1 LPTTNKILSVK
12 IPVALAE
19 YAIAMRKKK
28 HVYETNTYIKN
39 IAAYLILKA
48 ETPYSI
54 LRNYKTQI
62 DHLAFITQCERQT
75 FRKRVSWMLQEGL
88 AKIVGND
95 LQLVS
100 YKDACAIYFCSYK
113 ATNTIL
119 YEPGTD
125 KNFYLRLFTTEI
137 NANKERQRYSIEVKL
152 KRNPTLKQT
161 IQVAMLQH
169 GADRTRIDNFQY
181 LHNGMK
187 KLYRHSFQVEPSLH
201 AMLHQVRPDCNRG
214 VKGISL
220 AWQFKSAS
228 LVSYYKRKF
237 EAAGVAVIHKGERI
251 ESRTRCRNS
260 DCKVIWNN
268 SKKQTVL
275 CLVDAIEV
283 TEKIAAA

>member
-1 LPTTNKILSVK
+1 M
-12 IPVALAE
+12 PVALVQHC
-19 YAIAMRKKK
+19 IAMRKKK
-28 HVYETNTYIKN
+28 VVYETNTYIKN
-39 IAAYLILKA
+39 IAAWLILKA

-54 LRNYKTQI
+54 LRNYKSQI

-75 FRKRVSWMLQEGL
+75 FKKRVSWMLQEGL

-100 YKDACAIYFCSYK
+100 FKDACAIYYCSHK
-113 ATNTIL
+113 QTTTIL

-137 NANKERQRYSIEVKL
+137 EVNKDHQRYMIEVKL

-169 GADRTRIDNFQY
+169 GADRNRIENFQY

-187 KLYRHSFQVEPSLH
+187 KLYRQSFVVEPSLH

-214 VKGISL
+214 VKGLSL

-237 EAAGVAVIHKGERI
+237 EAAGVARIHKGERI
-251 ESRTRCRNS
+251 ESRTRCRNN
-260 DCKVIWNN
+260 DCKVIWNDH
-268 SKKQTVL
+268 KKQTVL

-283 TEKIAAA
+283 IQKTAAA